1 MSYGY
6 HKTAIN
12 GLGLVGS
19 SQLRGPSVL
28 RSKKQVNY
36 TISNIEK
43 SLLSGQNEFDVE
55 IISFRPLMN
64 LNEIFNYFENESNIS
79 RTNNIIKINYEAP
92 SCGREKIAYYGSN
105 CFTGAD
111 IVIKRFKEESGI
123 DRYESAV
130 LTTLVSQFLGNQ
142 FNNTETTSRKI
153 SFKNVH
159 IVNYYDDLYFLESK
173 LDYFEKF
180 NDNNGVRFSDD
191 RCKTLE
197 AFTHFTYN
205 YSSQQLVV
213 SDLQGDLDTYELT
226 DSAINSVYNLFGRT
240 NLGTQGINNVINR
253 HQCNSFCSKLNL

>member
-1 MSYGY
+1 MSYG
-6 HKTAIN
+6 HHQTAMN
-12 GLGLVGS
+12 KLGLVGS
-19 SQLRGPSVL
+19 SQLRGPSIL
-28 RSKKQVNY
+28 RSKKQANY

-55 IISFRPLMN
+55 IISFRSLMN

-79 RTNNIIKINYEAP
+79 RTNNIIKINYEIP
-92 SCGREKIAYYGSN
+92 LEGGEKIAYFGSN
-105 CFTGAD
+105 CYTGAD
-111 IVIKRFKEESGI
+111 IVIKRFKEESSI
-123 DRYESAV
+123 ERYESAV

-153 SFKNVH
+153 SFKNIYVA
-159 IVNYYDDLYFLESK
+159 NYYNDLYFLESK
-173 LDYFEKF
+173 LNYFEKF
-180 NDNNGVRFSDD
+180 NDNNGNYFSDE

-205 YSSQQLVV
+205 YSSQKLVV

-240 NLGTQGINNVINR
+240 NLGIGGINNVIN
-253 HQCNSFCSKLNL
+253 